1 MTEDLKEIRN
11 VLDKIRMLSG
21 VFRQQEAVDR
31 LALVNLLTR
40 YLLGDSEK
48 AFVEEV
54 FRDSTGKE
62 LFKEGL
68 G

>member
-1 MTEDLKEIRN
+1 MVEDIKEIRH
-11 VLDKIRMLSG
+11 VLDQIRMLSG
-21 VFRQQEAVDR
+21 MFRKQEAVDR

-48 AFVEEV
+48 AFVAEV

-62 LFKEGL
+62 LFEEGL
-68 G
+68 V

>member
-48 AFVEEV
+48 NFVEEV
-54 FRDSTGKE
+54 FRDATGKE